1 MRRIVASVNMS
12 LDGFVAGPDGEL
24 DWHLNYWTAGM
35 AERLC
40 LQLSHAD
47 TILLGR
53 NTYTAMATYT
63 WPRINTNL
71 CYPREDLAFAGMMND
86 YEKVVVSKILKKP
99 KWRNSVTLRG
109 NLHDRLW
116 ELKSRPG
123 RDIIVFG
130 SITLLRYLLKSGLVE
145 ELLLWLHPVVL
156 GDGMALF
163 SGDQLTL
170 NRLEI
175 NIAVSN
181 LVRGVVLL
189 CYSVV
194 EGAEIATQ

>member
-40 LQLSHAD
+40 LQLSQAD
-47 TILLGR
+47 AILLGR
-53 NTYTAMATYT
+53 NTYTAMAAY
-63 WPRINTNL
+63 WPGINNNL

-86 YEKVVVSKILKKP
+86 YEKIVVSKTLKKL
-99 KWRNSVTLRG
+99 KWRNSILLNG
-109 NLHDRLW
+109 NLRDRLW
-116 ELKSRPG
+116 ELKNRPG

-130 SITLLRYLLKSGLVE
+130 SITLLRFLLENGLVE

-156 GDGMALF
+156 GSGVALF
-163 SGDQLTL
+163 NSGQLKL
-170 NRLEI
+170 NLI
-175 NIAVSN
+175 SQCQFSS
-181 LVRGVVLL
+181 GVVLF

-194 EGAEIATQ
+194 D

>member
-24 DWHLNYWTAGM
+24 DWHPDYWTAGM

-40 LQLSHAD
+40 LQLSQAD

-53 NTYTAMATYT
+53 NTYTAMAAY
-63 WPRINTNL
+63 WPRINNNL

-86 YEKVVVSKILKKP
+86 YEKVVVSKTLKKP
-99 KWRNSVTLRG
+99 KWLNSVTLRG

-116 ELKSRPG
+116 ELKNRPG

-130 SITLLRYLLKSGLVE
+130 SITLLRYLLENGLVE
-145 ELLLWLHPVVL
+145 ELLFWLHPVVL
-156 GDGMALF
+156 GEG
-163 SGDQLTL
+163 LTL
-170 NRLEI
+170 FDSGKFEL
-175 NIAVSN
+175 N
-181 LVRGVVLL
+181 LISQYRFSSEVVLF
-189 CYSVV
+189 CYEVK
-194 EGAEIATQ
+194 T

>member
-53 NTYTAMATYT
+53 DTYAAMAAY
-63 WPRINTNL
+63 WPRINNNL

-86 YEKVVVSKILKKP
+86 YEKVVVSKTLKKLM
-99 KWRNSVTLRG
+99 WRNSITLRG

-123 RDIIVFG
+123 LDIIVFG
-130 SITLLRYLLKSGLVE
+130 SITLLRFLLENELVE
-145 ELLLWLHPVVL
+145 ELLVWLHPVVL
-156 GDGMALF
+156 GKGMALF
-163 SGDQLTL
+163 NSGPFTL
-170 NRLEI
+170 NLI
-175 NIAVSN
+175 SQYQFSS
-181 LVRGVVLL
+181 GVVLL
-189 CYSVV
+189 CYSSF
-194 EGAEIATQ
+194 